1 MFWMMCEEK
10 NAKDGENGG
19 EKGGEKG
26 VEKKTKLKQIT

>member
-1 MFWMMCEEK
+1 MCEEK

-19 EKGGEKG
+19 EKGGEMG